1 MASEPKTLV
10 RLLGHP
16 QVERQGHLV
25 DPPRGRKTWAL
36 LAYLTLTERA
46 CGRRRVASMLC
57 SDALDPLRA
66 LRWCLSETRR
76 LTGWD
81 NEHLAGDPL
90 VLNIPAGCHVDARR
104 LLEGELP
111 EQPVGELLEG
121 LEFSGLAAFDH
132 WLMSERQYLA
142 AREQAL
148 LRDRALVELA
158 TGRFDWATAM
168 ARRAVDQD
176 PLETRN
182 QEVLVRC
189 LAVSG
194 RADEARRQVARCA
207 DLFRRELDASVPAT
221 VKEAALAPAPSDR
234 RVQSVASTAEVRAA
248 VDAGRAAM
256 GAGAVGTGLDQ
267 LRRAVALSTQGEDRA
282 LEAEASVALG
292 QALSHSLRA
301 PDSEV
306 TALLH
311 GGLADAEETGNQRL
325 AALACYELGFIAVQS
340 GDVRHGADWLDR
352 AQRMAGDDH
361 DLNGAILGV
370 RGMAHSDA
378 ARYADAIQA
387 LEESIEHANSAGKPR
402 QAAWS
407 LSLIG
412 RLHLL
417 RGELETA
424 GTVLDYSLETVRAER
439 WVAFLPWCEALRAEV
454 LRRQGDAETARSLAE
469 HSFALASDLGDACW
483 MATAARSL
491 ALIELDQAR
500 GDAAVEWVRRSLELA
515 IPYQWVRALALDTAC
530 VVLAGPDP
538 NAARRMADELAIIA
552 ARGGMREFSARAALH
567 QGLLGDSKAGKTA
580 RWLSTEI
587 DNPDLDNSLTTAH
600 LAALER
606 GAARNRGRQGGA
618 ELLREESSSSLRR
631 T

>member
-1 MASEPKTLV
+1 MASELNTLV
-10 RLLGHP
+10 RLLGRP
-16 QVERQGHLV
+16 QVERHGHLV
-25 DPPRGRKTWAL
+25 DQPRGRKTWAL
-36 LAYLTLTERA
+36 LAYLTLAERPS
-46 CGRRRVASMLC
+46 GRRRIASMLC
-57 SDALDPLRA
+57 SDAVDPLRA

-76 LTGWD
+76 LTGWG
-81 NEHLAGDPL
+81 NEHLSGDPL
-90 VLNIPAGCHVDARR
+90 VLSIPADCHVDARR

-158 TGRFDWATAM
+158 AGRFDWATAM

-189 LAVSG
+189 LAVAG
-194 RADEARRQVARCA
+194 RADQARRQVARCA

-221 VKEAALAPAPSDR
+221 VKQAALAPAPSDR

-256 GAGAVGTGLDQ
+256 GAGAVDAGLDR
-267 LRRAVALSTQGEDRA
+267 LRRAVALSTASEDRA

-301 PDSEV
+301 RDSEV

-311 GGLADAEETGNQRL
+311 GGFADAEQSGNQRL
-325 AALACYELGFIAVQS
+325 AALACYELGFIAVQC

-361 DLNGAILGV
+361 DLNGAIWGV

-387 LEESIEHANSAGKPR
+387 LEASIDHANSAGKPR
-402 QAAWS
+402 QVAWS

-424 GTVLDYSLETVRAER
+424 GTVLDCSTEIVRTER
-439 WVAFLPWCEALRAEV
+439 WIAFLPWCEALLAEV
-454 LRRQGDAETARSLAE
+454 LRRQDDVETAQPLAE
-469 HSFALASDLGDACW
+469 HAFALASDLGDACW
-483 MATAARSL
+483 MATAARTL
-491 ALIELDQAR
+491 AFIEHDRAR

-515 IPYQWVRALALDTAC
+515 IPYQWARASALDAAC
-530 VVLAGPDP
+530 VVLADP
-538 NAARRMADELAIIA
+538 NPDAARRRADELALIA

-567 QGLLGDSKAGKTA
+567 QGLLGDSKASETA

-587 DNPDLDNSLTTAH
+587 DNPALGNSVTMAIP
-600 LAALER
+600 
-606 GAARNRGRQGGA
+606 
-618 ELLREESSSSLRR
+618 
-631 T
+631 